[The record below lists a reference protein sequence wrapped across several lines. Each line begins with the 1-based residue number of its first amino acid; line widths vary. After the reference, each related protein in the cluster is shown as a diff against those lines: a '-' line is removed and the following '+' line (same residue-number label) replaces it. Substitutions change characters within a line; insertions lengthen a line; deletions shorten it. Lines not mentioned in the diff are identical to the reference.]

1 MTEQVIVAIISKEMC
16 VVVKGKSGLQIAGF
30 LRNIYQYSLYL
41 MYKLVQQLINYRDY
55 KNLL

>member
-30 LRNIYQYSLYL
+30 LRNIYQYSLY
-41 MYKLVQQLINYRDY
+41 
-55 KNLL
+55 

>member
-1 MTEQVIVAIISKEMC
+1 MSKQVDVAISSKEKC

-41 MYKLVQQLINYRDY
+41 KY
-55 KNLL
+55 